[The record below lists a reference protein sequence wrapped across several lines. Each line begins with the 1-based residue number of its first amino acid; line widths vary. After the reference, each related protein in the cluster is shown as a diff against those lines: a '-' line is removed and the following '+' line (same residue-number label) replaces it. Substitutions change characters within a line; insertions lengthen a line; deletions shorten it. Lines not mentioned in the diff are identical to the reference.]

1 MARYINPR
9 QNPYTR
15 IVKSKRRQSY
25 VNKPAWPFV
34 SVRILTNGLI
44 WPDVAACLRHLASLY
59 VIYKRVAWQYQAS
72 LEMPIFFKSAIHV
85 MILSA
90 NLQYAEILHSVL
102 LQKSFNIPNKKS
114 NEFYNACQN
123 KLSNKRHFAF
133 FSLKNGI
140 IRIFFIFC
148 WLLVYVLSKIVIEK
162 KLGITML
169 LFLTTHKAIRYFKV
183 YFIRVHVLPQHELY
197 VFPRLP

>member
-1 MARYINPR
+1 MDLY
-9 QNPYTR
+9 
-15 IVKSKRRQSY
+15 
-25 VNKPAWPFV
+25 
-34 SVRILTNGLI
+34 I
-44 WPDVAACLRHLASLY
+44 WPDVRLAYAISRHCTWFINGLRGNIRRHW
-59 VIYKRVAWQYQAS
+59 KCQ
-72 LEMPIFFKSAIHV
+72 KSAIHV
-85 MILSA
+85 IILSA
-90 NLQYAEILHSVL
+90 NLYSMLKFCILYYC
-102 LQKSFNIPNKKS
+102 KSLSIYQIKNQMNSIMH
-114 NEFYNACQN
+114 ACQN

-183 YFIRVHVLPQHELY
+183 YFIRVHVLPHHELY

>member
-1 MARYINPR
+1 MDLYDLTWRLA
-9 QNPYTR
+9 
-15 IVKSKRRQSY
+15 Y
-25 VNKPAWPFV
+25 VISRHCTWF
-34 SVRILTNGLI
+34 INGLRGNI
-44 WPDVAACLRHLASLY
+44 RRHWKCQFFSKVRYMSWFCPLTYSMLKFCILYYCKSLS
-59 VIYKRVAWQYQAS
+59 IYQIKNQMNS
-72 LEMPIFFKSAIHV
+72 IMH
-85 MILSA
+85 
-90 NLQYAEILHSVL
+90 
-102 LQKSFNIPNKKS
+102 
-114 NEFYNACQN
+114 ACQN

-183 YFIRVHVLPQHELY
+183 YFIRVHVLPHHELY